1 MEVIA
6 HRGASAYAP
15 ENTMTAFEM
24 ALDMGAKAVEF
35 DVQMTLDGQLV
46 VIHDDYL
53 DRTTSGSGLV
63 IETPYTSI
71 KDLDAGIWFGT
82 QFAGEKVPLL
92 KEVLLLLKAKV
103 KIHLEIK
110 KISWE
115 TRSIEEDIYQMV
127 KALGMLDQ
135 VVFSSF
141 DHRCLNYLEDTY
153 GVAIG
158 VLTQS
163 GLINPTEYLEV
174 AGLRAFSYN
183 PLSTFVDEKLVT
195 ECHQKGLKV
204 YTYTVNRPCLAEGLA
219 QMKVDGIFSNY
230 PDILE
235 G

>member
-6 HRGASAYAP
+6 HRGASGYGP

-63 IETPYTSI
+63 IETPYTII

-92 KEVLLLLKAKV
+92 KEVLLLLKDKV

-115 TRSIEEDIYQMV
+115 TRPIEEDIYQMV
-127 KALGMLDQ
+127 KGLGMLDQ
-135 VVFSSF
+135 VLFSSF
-141 DHRCLNYLEDTY
+141 DHRCLSYLSHYY
-153 GVAIG
+153 GVEIG
-158 VLTQS
+158 VLTRS
-163 GLINPTEYLEV
+163 GLMEPISYLEL
-174 AGLRAFSYN
+174 AGLKAFSYN
-183 PLSTFVDEKLVT
+183 PLSTFVDQALVAD
-195 ECHQKGLKV
+195 CHKKDLKV
-204 YTYTVNRPCLAEGLA
+204 YTYTVNRPSLAKGFA